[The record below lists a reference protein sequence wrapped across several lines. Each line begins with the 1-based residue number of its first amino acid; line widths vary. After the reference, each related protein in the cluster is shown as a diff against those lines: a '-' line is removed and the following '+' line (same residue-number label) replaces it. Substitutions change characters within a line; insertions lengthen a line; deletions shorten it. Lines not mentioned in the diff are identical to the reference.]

1 VGFIWEVNGMRL
13 KDKVALITG
22 GGRGIGATTAFLFAE
37 EGARVG
43 IVDLREEGLKE
54 VAAEATQK
62 GFKFKTFVGDVSKK
76 AEIER
81 VVESF
86 VQELGRIDV
95 LVNNAGIAISRPFL
109 EKSVEDWVKTLEV
122 NLIGIFLCSQAAA
135 PHMLNQKS
143 GKIINISS
151 IRGIDHCGR
160 EGIMD
165 YSASKGAVINLTK
178 TMAKE
183 LAPYI
188 NVNTV
193 APGHTNTEM
202 TRSLPEEVRRNMI
215 EGSYL
220 KRLAEP
226 EDIAR
231 AILFLAS
238 NDADFITGQIL
249 LVDGGFSLK

>member
-1 VGFIWEVNGMRL
+1 MKLDN
-13 KDKVALITG
+13 KTALITG
-22 GGRGIGATTAFLFAE
+22 GGRGIGAATAFLFAE

-43 IVDLREEGLKE
+43 IVDLREEGLEE
-54 VAAEATQK
+54 VAAKAKQR
-62 GFKFKTFVGDVSKK
+62 GFEFKTFVGDVSKK
-76 AEIER
+76 DQIER
-81 VVESF
+81 VMEGF
-86 VQELGRIDV
+86 IEEFGRIDI

-109 EKSVEDWVKTLEV
+109 EKTVEDWVKTLQV
-122 NLIGIFLCSQAAA
+122 NLIGVFLCSQAAA
-135 PHMLNQKS
+135 GYMLEQKS

-151 IRGIDHCGR
+151 IRGINHCGR

-202 TRSLPEEVRRNMI
+202 TKSLPQEVRRNMI
-215 EGSYL
+215 EGAYL

-226 EDIAR
+226 EEIAK
-231 AILFLAS
+231 AILFFAS
-238 NDADFITGQIL
+238 SDADFITGQL
-249 LVDGGFSLK
+249 LLIDGGFSLK

>member
-1 VGFIWEVNGMRL
+1 MEEVEGMIL
-13 KDKVALITG
+13 KDKTALITG
-22 GGRGIGATTAFLFAE
+22 GGRGIGATTAFLFAA
-37 EGARVG
+37 EGAGVG
-43 IVDLREEGLKE
+43 ILDLRDEGLKE
-54 VAAEATQK
+54 VWAEAK
-62 GFKFKTFVGDVSKK
+62 KRGFEFKTFVGDVSKK
-76 AEIER
+76 DQVER
-81 VVESF
+81 VLEEF
-86 VQELGRIDV
+86 IQAFGRIDI

-109 EKSVEDWVKTLEV
+109 EKTVEDWVKTLEV
-122 NLIGIFLCSQAAA
+122 NLVGVFLCAQAAA
-135 PHMLNQKS
+135 KYMIKQKS

-165 YSASKGAVINLTK
+165 YCASKGAVINLTK

-202 TRSLPEEVRRNMI
+202 TKSLPEEVRRNMI

-226 EDIAR
+226 EDIAK
-231 AILFLAS
+231 AILFLSS
-238 NDADFITGQIL
+238 NDADFITGQLL

>member
-1 VGFIWEVNGMRL
+1 MKLDN
-13 KDKVALITG
+13 KTALITG
-22 GGRGIGATTAFLFAE
+22 GGRGIGAATAFLFAE

-43 IVDLREEGLKE
+43 IVDLREEGLEE
-54 VAAEATQK
+54 VAAKAKQR
-62 GFKFKTFVGDVSKK
+62 GFEFKTFVGDVSKK
-76 AEIER
+76 DQIER
-81 VVESF
+81 VMEGF
-86 VQELGRIDV
+86 IQKLGRIDI

-109 EKSVEDWVKTLEV
+109 EKTVEDWVKTLQV
-122 NLIGIFLCSQAAA
+122 NLIGVFLCSQAAA
-135 PHMLNQKS
+135 GYMLEQKS

-151 IRGIDHCGR
+151 IRGINHCGR

-202 TRSLPEEVRRNMI
+202 TKSLPQEVRRNMI
-215 EGSYL
+215 EGTYL

-226 EDIAR
+226 EEIAK
-231 AILFLAS
+231 AILFFAS
-238 NDADFITGQIL
+238 SDADFITGQL
-249 LVDGGFSLK
+249 LLIDGGFSLK

>member
-1 VGFIWEVNGMRL
+1 MRL
-13 KDKVALITG
+13 KDKAALITG
-22 GGRGIGATTAFLFAE
+22 GGRGIGAATAFVFAE

-43 IVDLREEGLKE
+43 IVDIRDEGLKE
-54 VAAEATQK
+54 VAAQARQK
-62 GFKFKTFVGDVSKK
+62 GFELKVFVGDVSKK
-76 AEIER
+76 DQIER
-81 VVESF
+81 VMQGF
-86 VQELGRIDV
+86 IQEFGRIDI

-109 EKSVEDWVKTLEV
+109 EKTVEDWVKTLDV
-122 NLIGIFLCSQAAA
+122 NLIGLFLCSQSAARY
-135 PHMLNQKS
+135 MVEQKS

-165 YSASKGAVINLTK
+165 YSASKAAVINLTK

-193 APGHTNTEM
+193 APGHTATEM
-202 TRSLPEEVRRNMI
+202 TKSLPEEIKRNMI

-220 KRLAEP
+220 KRMAQP
-226 EDIAR
+226 EDIAK

-238 NDADFITGQIL
+238 NDADFVTGQVL

>member
-1 VGFIWEVNGMRL
+1 MRL
-13 KDKVALITG
+13 KDKTALITG
-22 GGRGIGATTAFLFAE
+22 GARGIGGTTAFLFAK
-37 EGARVG
+37 EGAKVG
-43 IVDLREEGLKE
+43 ILDIREEGLRKIKDQ
-54 VAAEATQK
+54 AKKK
-62 GFKFKTFVGDVSKK
+62 GIALRTFVGDVSKK
-76 AEIER
+76 DQIESIMK
-81 VVESF
+81 EF
-86 VQELGRIDV
+86 VQEFGRIDV

-109 EKSVEDWVKTLEV
+109 DKTVEDWKKTLEV
-122 NLIGIFLCSQAAA
+122 NLIGIFVCSQAAA
-135 PHMLNQKS
+135 RYMLEQKS

-165 YSASKGAVINLTK
+165 YSASKAAVISLTK

-183 LAPYI
+183 LAPHV

-202 TRSLPEEVRRNMI
+202 IKSLPEEIRKNMI

-220 KRLAEP
+220 KRLAKPQE
-226 EDIAR
+226 IAK

-238 NDADFITGQIL
+238 NDADFITGQLL

>member
-1 VGFIWEVNGMRL
+1 MRL
-13 KDKVALITG
+13 KDKAALITG
-22 GGRGIGATTAFLFAE
+22 GGRGIGAATASVFAE

-43 IVDLREEGLKE
+43 IVDIRDEGLKE
-54 VAAEATQK
+54 VAAQARQK
-62 GFKFKTFVGDVSKK
+62 GFELKVFVGDVSKK
-76 AEIER
+76 DQIER
-81 VVESF
+81 VMEGF
-86 VQELGRIDV
+86 IREFGQIDI

-109 EKSVEDWVKTLEV
+109 EKTVEDWVKTLEV
-122 NLIGIFLCSQAAA
+122 NLIGLFLCSQSAARY
-135 PHMLNQKS
+135 MVEQKS

-165 YSASKGAVINLTK
+165 YSASKAAVINLTK

-183 LAPYI
+183 LAPSI

-193 APGHTNTEM
+193 APGHTATEM
-202 TRSLPEEVRRNMI
+202 TKSLPEEIKRNMI

-220 KRLAEP
+220 KRMAQP
-226 EDIAR
+226 EDIAK

-238 NDADFITGQIL
+238 NDADFVTGQVL

>member
-1 VGFIWEVNGMRL
+1 ML
-13 KDKVALITG
+13 A
-22 GGRGIGATTAFLFAE
+22 
-37 EGARVG
+37 EGAKVG
-43 IVDLREEGLKE
+43 VVDVNEANLKKVEGTAQSRGYQL
-54 VAAEATQK
+54 
-62 GFKFKTFVGDVSKK
+62 KTFTGDVSKK
-76 AEIER
+76 DQVDRFTEK
-81 VVESF
+81 F
-86 VQELGRIDV
+86 VKEFGRIDI

-109 EKSVEDWVKTLEV
+109 EKTVEDWIKTLEV
-122 NLIGIFLCSQAAA
+122 NLIGVFLCAQAAA
-135 PHMLNQKS
+135 KHMLAQKS

-183 LAPYI
+183 LAPHI

-193 APGHTNTEM
+193 APGHTLTEM
-202 TRSLPEEVRRNMI
+202 TASLPEAVKKNMI
-215 EGSYL
+215 EGAYL
-220 KRLAEP
+220 KRMAQP
-226 EDIAR
+226 DDIAK

-238 NDADFITGQIL
+238 DDANFITGQVL